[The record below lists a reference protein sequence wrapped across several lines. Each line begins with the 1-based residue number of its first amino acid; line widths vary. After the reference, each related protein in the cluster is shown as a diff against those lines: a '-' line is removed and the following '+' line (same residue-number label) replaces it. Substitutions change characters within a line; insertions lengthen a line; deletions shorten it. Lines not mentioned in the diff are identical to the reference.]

1 MELAQIV
8 AGNLQRIC
16 KEHDLSSNELANR
29 SGMPQK
35 TIYTMIQGTH
45 QCRIDN
51 LDKIAKALLVSPTS
65 LVTPHLP
72 TSVLMSR
79 RLPRLVDKYA
89 KLSMEDR
96 ERVEAYIDSLASS
109 DAA

>member
-79 RLPRLVDKYA
+79 KRPDWSINTPSCPWRTVSVLRLISTP
-89 KLSMEDR
+89 
-96 ERVEAYIDSLASS
+96 
-109 DAA
+109 

>member
-8 AGNLQRIC
+8 ANNLQRIC

-35 TIYTMIQGTH
+35 TVYTIIQGTH

-51 LDKIAKALLVSPTS
+51 LDKIAKALLVSPTV

-72 TSVLMSR
+72 TNVLMSR
-79 RLPRLVDKYA
+79 RVPRMIERYA

-96 ERVEAYIDSLASS
+96 ERAEAYIESLASP

>member
-1 MELAQIV
+1 MELAEIV

-51 LDKIAKALLVSPTS
+51 LEKIAKALLVSPTS

-72 TSVLMSR
+72 TNVLMSR
-79 RLPRLVDKYA
+79 RLPRLIDRYA

-96 ERVEAYIDSLASS
+96 DRAEAYIESLSTS